1 MGIRNSNT
9 TLKILWPHCAKFNLR
24 NWPSSFF
31 TLFQTDNGK
40 EEKWKFPGV
49 NWRRLEVPLI
59 RSTMLVFWPRALA
72 VLYLSLVV
80 SFRCHFMFC
89 RKIVS
94 IPIIYCK
101 VQTEW
106 LLGSCQVVI
115 RQSSGSHQAVIRQ
128 SSGSHQAVT
137 RQSSSYR
144 HAVLSQPDIRMSS
157 VSLWALARL
166 LADSR
171 KGRHSSNFSLWD

>member
-1 MGIRNSNT
+1 MGIRNSTT

-59 RSTMLVFWPRALA
+59 QSTMLVFWPRALA

-80 SFRCHFMFC
+80 LFRCHFMFC

-128 SSGSHQAVT
+128 SSGSRQAVV
-137 RQSSSYR
+137 RQSSKTCLFYFSR
-144 HAVLSQPDIRMSS
+144 PLFIIICNPKI
-157 VSLWALARL
+157 LA
-166 LADSR
+166 SR
-171 KGRHSSNFSLWD
+171 AEILVHLFFEF